1 MPKAIDR
8 TRAAVHHDHGITG
21 PRLDWRK
28 KMSDNIA
35 LALLVYTTLQIFVT
49 VHALKTG
56 SASLL
61 PYLAL
66 IVLVAMI
73 IPACRAFEARWM
85 TISDEAAADPA
96 CKPAFRR
103 DQIILWS
110 IAIGLPFLLTGLFKL
125 LMAIL

>member
-8 TRAAVHHDHGITG
+8 TRAAHHDHAAEG

-35 LALLVYTTLQIFVT
+35 LALLVYTALQIFVT

-56 SASLL
+56 TASLL

-103 DQIILWS
+103 DQVFLWA
-110 IAIGLPFLLTGLFKL
+110 IAIGLPFALTGLFKL
-125 LMAIL
+125 LMAAF